1 MSVLTYK
8 CPNCDGGLVFD
19 PKKQL
24 FACEYCLSEFTEEEL
39 RALQPA
45 SQEEQENTQEDFEEA
60 AHSVSSEETSSSVQ
74 EKAKEALVYT
84 CPSCG
89 AEVATDETTAA
100 TFCYYCHNPI
110 VLSGKLS
117 GDQLPSHV
125 VPFKITKE
133 DAKDRF
139 HSWIGKKKYIP
150 ADFYSKKQIEK
161 LSGIYYPYWAYDCT
175 ISGNLNASARDVRI
189 WRAGDLEYTETKTYA
204 LKRAGRIEFKDIL
217 RNALKKSQSKMM
229 EGILPFD
236 MSEAR
241 DFHLGFLSGF
251 QAEVKDLEKT
261 EFEAEVKKEVDGYV
275 RNILS
280 DTTSSH
286 SNVTIDSVHAQTLKG
301 QWRYVLLPV
310 WILTY
315 RSGQEMYYFAL
326 NGQTGQIC
334 GRLPLNTKKLALHC
348 FALFAIITA
357 VITLI
362 GGLLLW

>member
-1 MSVLTYK
+1 MAVLTYK
-8 CPNCDGGLVFD
+8 CPNCDGDLIFN
-19 PKKQL
+19 PQKQL
-24 FACEYCLSEFTEEEL
+24 FSCEYCMSEFTEEEL

-45 SQEEQENTQEDFEEA
+45 TQEEQKETKDTQEDTPAEEA
-60 AHSVSSEETSSSVQ
+60 
-74 EKAKEALVYT
+74 LIYT

-89 AEVATDETTAA
+89 AEIATDKTTAA
-100 TFCYYCHNPI
+100 TFCYYCHNPV

-117 GDQLPSHV
+117 GDQLPSLV
-125 VPFKITKE
+125 IPFQITKE
-133 DAKDRF
+133 ESKERF
-139 HSWIGKKKYIP
+139 HSWISKKKYVP
-150 ADFYSKKQIEK
+150 SGFYSKKQIEK
-161 LSGIYYPYWAYDCT
+161 LSGIYFPYWTYDCT
-175 ISGNLNASARDVRI
+175 VKGDLNASARDVRV
-189 WRAGDLEYTETKTYA
+189 WRTGDLEYTETKTYA
-204 LKRAGRIEFKDIL
+204 LKRSGRMEFRDIL

-236 MSEAR
+236 ISEAR

-251 QAEVKDLEKT
+251 QAEVKDLEKETFET
-261 EFEAEVKKEVDGYV
+261 EIKKEVDGYV
-275 RNILS
+275 RNLLS
-280 DTTSSH
+280 NTTSSH
-286 SNVTIDSVHAQTLKG
+286 SNVTIDQVHAKTTEG
-301 QWRYVLLPV
+301 QWRYILLPV